1 LDKLLET
8 RHHHKDIIVI
18 LDNIRSAYNVGAIL
32 RTADGA
38 GVKKVYICGI
48 SPDSNHPKVVK
59 TALGAEEYVETRH
72 FDTTLEAIDT
82 ARAEG
87 YMITSVEQ
95 SEQSISIENIRNV
108 AKVCL
113 IFGNEITGINIE
125 ILKNSDRILEIPMFG
140 KKNSLNVATTAGIVL
155 YYLVLD

>member
-1 LDKLLET
+1 MIKP
-8 RHHHKDIIVI
+8 RKHSKDIIVI

-48 SPDSNHPKVVK
+48 SPTADHPKVKK
-59 TALGAEEYVETRH
+59 TALGAEDFVESKH
-72 FDTTLEAIDT
+72 FASTLEAIEN

-87 YMITSVEQ
+87 YLICAVEQ
-95 SEQSISIENIRNV
+95 SATSVSVEAVKDS
-108 AKVCL
+108 AKLCL
-113 IFGNEITGINIE
+113 IFGNEITGVENPTLE
-125 ILKNSDRILEIPMFG
+125 FCDKILEIPMFG
-140 KKNSLNVATTAGIVL
+140 QKNSLNVATTAGIVL